1 MGKKE
6 VAMTLYER
14 VRLAGNASVEEE
26 ENELALLVRL
36 REEMR
41 EHLSADTI
49 AKLAHENPQRARNE
63 VKSVC
68 RRIFEQDSWK
78 DVDAVIEHLLVEQLI
93 DSIFGYGV
101 LQDLI
106 LDEEITEV
114 VVNGPFKV
122 FIEKEGQLELTE
134 KRFVDALELRGI
146 IDRILGPLGRRI
158 DESSSMVNA
167 RLPQGHRVNAVVQPI
182 ALEGPYLTI
191 RKFSN
196 YVITLEEMV
205 ESGSIDEGL
214 QQFLIFA
221 IKGRKNIAVSG
232 GTGSGKTTFLNAL
245 SCIVPHGE
253 RIITIEDSAELRFK
267 THPNVVRLEA
277 RPQNAEGK
285 GEITIRDLVK
295 NALRMRPDRII
306 VGECRG
312 EEALDMLQ
320 AMNTGHDGSLTT
332 LHANSPEES
341 IVRLATMVRYGSD
354 LPIDVIEANIA
365 HAIHL
370 VIQAKRDDAGQRF
383 ICEVVTFMFDSEQ
396 KCCKVIKLYERKKFS
411 DKGVWLKFP
420 EWLEQYLSQNADM
433 KEEVEQWK
441 NTYCS

>member
-1 MGKKE
+1 
-6 VAMTLYER
+6 MTLYER
-14 VRLAGNASVEEE
+14 VRLAGNATIEEE
-26 ENELALLVRL
+26 ENELTLLVRL

-49 AKLAHENPQRARNE
+49 AKLVHENPQRARNE

-68 RRIFEQDSWK
+68 RRIFEKDSWN
-78 DVDAVIEHLLVEQLI
+78 DVDGVIEHLLVQQLL

-101 LQDLI
+101 LHDLI
-106 LDEEITEV
+106 MDEDVTEV
-114 VVNGPFKV
+114 VVNGPHRI
-122 FIEKEGQLELTE
+122 FIEKEGKLELTD
-134 KRFVDALELRGI
+134 KKFVDAQELRSV

-158 DESSSMVNA
+158 DESSPMVNA
-167 RLPQGHRVNAVVQPI
+167 RLPQGHRVNAVVHPI

-191 RKFSN
+191 RKFSKHI
-196 YVITLEEMV
+196 ITLEEMV
-205 ESGSIDEGL
+205 EMGSIDEGIRQL
-214 QQFLIFA
+214 LIFA
-221 IKGRKNIAVSG
+221 IQARKNIAVSG

-253 RIITIEDSAELRFK
+253 RIVTIEDSAELRFR
-267 THPNVVRLEA
+267 THPDVVRLEA
-277 RPQNAEGK
+277 RPKNAEGK
-285 GEITIRDLVK
+285 GEVTIRDLVK

-354 LPIDVIEANIA
+354 LPIDVVESNIA

-370 VIQAKRDDAGQRF
+370 VVQAKRDSSGRRF
-383 ICEVVTFMFDSEQ
+383 ICEIVTFVFDAEQ
-396 KCCKVIKLYERKKFS
+396 NCCKAKKLYERETFDDQGAWRES
-411 DKGVWLKFP
+411 P
-420 EWLEQYLSQNADM
+420 EWLETYLSQNKDIA
-433 KEEVEQWK
+433 EEVEKWK
-441 NTYCS
+441 STYCS